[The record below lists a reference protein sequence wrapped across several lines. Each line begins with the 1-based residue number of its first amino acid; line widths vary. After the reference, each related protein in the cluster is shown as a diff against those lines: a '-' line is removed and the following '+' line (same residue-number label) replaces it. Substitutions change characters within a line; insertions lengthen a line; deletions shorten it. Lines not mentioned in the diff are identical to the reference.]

1 METEDKVIGKLDSC
15 QICNS
20 KKLQKIIEMG
30 STGLCDSL
38 LTKKQLQ
45 KGKEKSF

>member
-38 LTKKQLQ
+38 LTKKQLYL
-45 KGKEKSF
+45 